1 MVLVIGPALIG
12 VGFFLFSFLRG
23 TGPVARTIDFS
34 SNRLIPNQIAD
45 PSLLTEMRWR
55 RIIEEEE
62 YKESMS
68 KHGFNDIRTDNIF
81 NSQQTL
87 LGISELITAFR
98 RKVIE
103 GDEFFRGMK
112 RLKVPEETTSKFL
125 KITEFRPG
133 PTDLVRF
140 AVREAFTPE
149 IVEKFELDAD
159 FPEEVLPRAGEVGI
173 REEDMKL
180 FWRAHWELPSIGLG
194 TEMFHRLARVEDPN
208 IKVSEEDFDLLLRT
222 RDVMTFWRDRIKAVA
237 FTLPTRIDIRRMFRD
252 THINEEEMFELYRQ
266 RGYNKLNAGR
276 MTALAKSFYKDE
288 DRQLSRALIT
298 KAFKVGEMERKD
310 AVESMQGLG
319 FSEEDAELI
328 IKLEEIS
335 QSDKELD
342 DKIDTFQTLFIE
354 GIIVEAEFAKQLDE
368 LNLSANRKRLLITQS
383 LDKKAKRIRLPTK
396 GDIQAFLQ
404 KQIITKEVGLDM
416 LREIGTREIDL
427 GRYLQLW
434 GVA

>member
-1 MVLVIGPALIG
+1 MVLVIGPALLG
-12 VGFFLFSFLRG
+12 VGFFLFSFLGG

-298 KAFKVGEMERKD
+298 KAFKVGERERKD